1 MKDWYAGVYKALI
14 MASVISFIISF
25 FSTGDVAYGAI
36 LAGYS
41 VLILGVMMILL
52 ILFDNT
58 LRVTQNDTT
67 FQIIYALIMA
77 SGPFLLMLG
86 VIGFIM
92 YLIIYYQ
99 KIINEGHVSQSYY
112 TFSKI
117 AIVLILVQIYI
128 VYTNISTDRFESTG
142 KISKVTSSLIYLLGV
157 LTTICSL
164 ILFTVLRYFTTD
176 GFALIKS

>member
-86 VIGFIM
+86 VIGFIT
-92 YLIIYYQ
+92 
-99 KIINEGHVSQSYY
+99 VSY
-112 TFSKI
+112 THLTLPTKR
-117 AIVLILVQIYI
+117 IV
-128 VYTNISTDRFESTG
+128 
-142 KISKVTSSLIYLLGV
+142 
-157 LTTICSL
+157 
-164 ILFTVLRYFTTD
+164 
-176 GFALIKS
+176 